1 VIILDQSVARALP
14 VFLIDSTDHVTP
26 KTGIAEGSVTV
37 KISKNL
43 GTLTAFTLTGLW
55 TEIGQGLYKIAF
67 ASGDLDTIGF
77 FGYLVTAT
85 DCDQY
90 SGMMYVDDLPTNV
103 DTLISD
109 VAATHVHAAGAET
122 EATAAHG
129 HASTIDGHITADYGA
144 TEKACVDLL
153 DDAAGGLA
161 DIHTDVGTVAGYVDK
176 IDDATDGLTAI
187 KAEVEGLGGAAMR
200 GTDNAALASVCTEAR
215 LAELGATNIPADID
229 AILADTGTDGVVIP
243 QAQAD
248 KVWGTAT
255 RALTDKAD
263 FTLSSAGIQAIW
275 DKLTS
280 ALTTVGSIGKLLVD
294 DINATISSR
303 SSHTAADVWAVATRT
318 LTSFGTLAQD
328 IWDKLTSGLTTV
340 GSIGKL
346 LVDDINATISSR
358 APEAGGNVAA
368 IKAKTDLIGASVA
381 LESGGNLAAVKA
393 QTDLIPADITT
404 QLDTNVPAIKA
415 KTDLLPADTATQ
427 LDTNIPAIKAKTDL
441 IPADIATQLD
451 TNIPAVKAKTDLIGA
466 SVALESG
473 GNLAAV
479 KAQTDKFLFDV
490 SNFVKSIAQNSE
502 LARLDV
508 DVSSRETPA
517 HVTLLANALSLQI
530 YDLITRAKGLNEIYD
545 SVALRALEATL
556 TAIKGVGWTDETLK
570 AIKDAISGGTDPQA
584 IRDSMKLAPS
594 AGAPAAE
601 SIDKHLDDL
610 VSGEE
615 PSKAKFSI

>member
-1 VIILDQSVARALP
+1 MIILDQSVARALP

-67 ASGDLDTIGF
+67 ASGDLDTVGF

-85 DCDQY
+85 GCDQF
-90 SGMMYVDDLPTNV
+90 SGMQYVGTLGTNV
-103 DTLISD
+103 D
-109 VAATHVHAAGAET
+109 
-122 EATAAHG
+122 
-129 HASTIDGHITADYGA
+129 
-144 TEKACVDLL
+144 
-153 DDAAGGLA
+153 
-161 DIHTDVGTVAGYVDK
+161 
-176 IDDATDGLTAI
+176 
-187 KAEVEGLGGAAMR
+187 
-200 GTDNAALASVCTEAR
+200 
-215 LAELGATNIPADID
+215 
-229 AILADTGTDGVVIP
+229 AILDDTGTSGVVIP

-248 KVWGTAT
+248 KVWATAT

-441 IPADIATQLD
+441 IPADIVTQLD

-473 GNLAAV
+473 GNLAAI

-490 SNFVKSIAQNSE
+490 SNFVKSTAQNSE
-502 LARLDV
+502 LAHLDA
-508 DVSSRETPA
+508 DISSRETPA
-517 HVTLLANALSLQI
+517 HVTAEVD
-530 YDLITRAKGLNEIYD
+530 DLITRAKGLNEIYD

-556 TAIKGVGWTDETLK
+556 TAIKGVGWTNETLK
-570 AIKDAISGGTDPQA
+570 YIKELVDALQ
-584 IRDSMKLAPS
+584 
-594 AGAPAAE
+594 
-601 SIDKHLDDL
+601 
-610 VSGEE
+610 
-615 PSKAKFSI
+615 KATFTL